1 MPRAKV
7 KSAPPAPGGGMLSTF
22 TVIVIVGALV
32 FLLTRVQKM
41 HVQLS
46 CLRRDFLDLPPPMTE
61 QRVSQLAARHSRDE
75 TPATTVPDEAQIR
88 EWIQAELDTSIS
100 ATLATLPSAADLDG
114 IPEHDDREAMRVG
127 PLVRPAAEVADDD
140 SSPPGD
146 E

>member
-1 MPRAKV
+1 MSRSKV
-7 KSAPPAPGGGMLSTF
+7 KPAPAPGGGMLSTF

-61 QRVSQLAARHSRDE
+61 QRVAQVVARQSPSEAPAAQ
-75 TPATTVPDEAQIR
+75 PDEAQIR
-88 EWIQAELDTSIS
+88 EWIREELDTSIS

-114 IPEHDDREAMRVG
+114 VPEEESASMRVG
-127 PLVRPAAEVADDD
+127 PLVRPAPVEDAAD